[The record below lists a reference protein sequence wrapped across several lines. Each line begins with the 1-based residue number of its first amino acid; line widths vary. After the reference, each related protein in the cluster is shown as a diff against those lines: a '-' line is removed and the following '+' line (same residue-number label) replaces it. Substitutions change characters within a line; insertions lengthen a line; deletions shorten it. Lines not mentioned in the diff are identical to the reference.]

1 MKCNDNHTGHSNTVL
16 TFGII
21 YILLFLIDIATG
33 AIMVVYGA
41 WYITAGS
48 VSAFGGSITKS
59 IGSTLTAAQ
68 TASCSS

>member
-1 MKCNDNHTGHSNTVL
+1 MKCNGNHSGHSNTVL

-21 YILLFLIDIATG
+21 YIVLFMIDIATG

-41 WYITAGS
+41 WYITAGGI
-48 VSAFGGSITKS
+48 SAFGGSLTKS
-59 IGSTLTAAQ
+59 IGSSLTSVQ